1 MGEEMKAIKI
11 TKNMLKNPAV
21 LLKKV
26 GAVYENDAFPSYV
39 YMNKSD
45 YLKLKK
51 NLIKAFKKE
60 YPHAVKRKIQASV
73 EMILLNLGPV
83 NLKKGIEKGYLLVD
97 DKAINNQIEFLK
109 FKQELK

>member
-11 TKNMLKNPAV
+11 TKNMLKNPAI
-21 LLKKV
+21 LLKKA
-26 GAVYENDAFPSYV
+26 GAVYENHAFPSFV

-45 YLKLKK
+45 YLELKK

-60 YPHAVKRKIQASV
+60 CPYTIKRKIQASV
-73 EMILLNLGPV
+73 EIILLNLGPV